1 MVNRKRIIAAAV
13 TLLSLG
19 ISSLA
24 VAVTRPV
31 SPTEVPRAV
40 VEAVSAR
47 YPAAQG
53 VQFAREMGHGKT
65 VYAVRLA
72 VAGAPTQLC
81 VAQSGGIER
90 EQQAVAPATLPAPV
104 QQSLVAS
111 GFKSAE
117 VVAAQRT
124 TRSGQLAIYE
134 LVVAFAGSEHQVTFD
149 AQGELVTAPT
159 SGSCVGE
166 PGATSDRVAS
176 APTAPATSTTQTSA

>member
-1 MVNRKRIIAAAV
+1 MVNSKRIIAAAV
-13 TLLSLG
+13 TSLSLG

-40 VEAVSAR
+40 AAAVSER
-47 YPAAQG
+47 YPGAQG

-65 VYAVRLA
+65 VYAVKLA
-72 VAGAPTQLC
+72 VAGARTQLC

-90 EQQAVAPATLPAPV
+90 EQQAIAPATLPAAV
-104 QQSLVAS
+104 QQSLAAS

-124 TRSGQLAIYE
+124 TRSGQLATYE
-134 LVVAFAGSEHQVTFD
+134 LVVDFAGTEHQVTFD
-149 AQGELVTAPT
+149 AQGELVTAAA

-166 PGATSDRVAS
+166 PGASSDRVAQ
-176 APTAPATSTTQTSA
+176 APTAPAAARHT